1 MTKRIAVVGYTL
13 DPRHVQKQGELWDC
27 ELLGEN
33 GEYYT
38 SYELRKRN
46 RHSQYAYV
54 SAKKS
59 YVPQYMI
66 FMKLKRTGLLLG
78 GQLSKINKKKYKR
91 PPVGVK
97 I

>member
-1 MTKRIAVVGYTL
+1 MTKRVAVVGYTL
-13 DPRHVQKQGELWDC
+13 DPRHAQKQEELWSC
-27 ELLGEN
+27 ELLGE
-33 GEYYT
+33 YYI

-66 FMKLKRTGLLLG
+66 FMKLKRTGLIHTAG
-78 GQLSKINKKKYKR
+78 R
-91 PPVGVK
+91 TVV
-97 I
+97 